1 MDTTFKRIQ
10 LDPARHVQIKS
21 LTPDVKILQP
31 VNVEPRIVKLAVILS
46 NLYIGIKLKNLNI
59 NIKWLSFAGLKIN
72 CFKLKRCRIT
82 ALLREREKNWPLSHD
97 EAWWSRNPF
106 QSFSG
111 KTMAAVYFTTTYTMQ
126 ALQNSLSKWKAS
138 FLQ

>member
-59 NIKWLSFAGLKIN
+59 NIK
-72 CFKLKRCRIT
+72 
-82 ALLREREKNWPLSHD
+82 
-97 EAWWSRNPF
+97 
-106 QSFSG
+106 
-111 KTMAAVYFTTTYTMQ
+111 
-126 ALQNSLSKWKAS
+126 
-138 FLQ
+138 